1 MFQTSPNMQVVD
13 IIQMSPK
20 EVFIVGYL
28 AGAITAGS
36 WELRRNNEPVL
47 VLQVAGEVEVEAG
60 RKGKLAPPRVIS
72 CQGQV
77 DKKQFDFTQDEVTL
91 ARVEA

>member
-1 MFQTSPNMQVVD
+1 MLQTSPDMQVVD
-13 IIQMSPK
+13 VIQMSPK
-20 EVFIVGYL
+20 EVFIVGYVS
-28 AGAITAGS
+28 GPVKPGH
-36 WELRRNNEPVL
+36 WELRRNGEAV
-47 VLQVAGEVEVEAG
+47 VTLQATGEVQVEAG

-91 ARVEA
+91 VPLPA

>member
-1 MFQTSPNMQVVD
+1 MFQTSPHLQVVD
-13 IIQMSPK
+13 IIQMSPQ

-28 AGAITAGS
+28 TGAVAAGT
-36 WELRRNNEPVL
+36 WELRRNDETVA
-47 VLQVAGEVEVEAG
+47 VVQVAGEVEVEAG

-72 CQGQV
+72 CQGQI

-91 ARVEA
+91 ARLDA

>member
-1 MFQTSPNMQVVD
+1 MFQTSPHLQVVD
-13 IIQMSPK
+13 IIQMSSQ

-28 AGAITAGS
+28 TGAVTTGP
-36 WELRRNNEPVL
+36 WELRRNEEVVA

-60 RKGKLAPPRVIS
+60 RKGKLAPPRVVS
-72 CQGQV
+72 CKGQV

-91 ARVEA
+91 ARLEA